1 MVNNLRF
8 DFDAPIYLGT
18 ADDAAQ
24 ECHFSAEISLNFE
37 ITVLTILG
45 FKTIIGAP
53 FLWQSWATLIAVDQ
67 RIKLFDNLVEPRLGG
82 RQDTFTLSDYFYQ
95 RKQDTKSLS
104 NLTLR
109 HNSLFR
115 SESPGWVKLNWQN
128 QIAPTTQVDP
138 RIESVEKI
146 FRELFIRD
154 AEDEILDDTI
164 RIATSHGFGSTYS
177 RVARNRTDSL
187 LNALGE
193 KAFTNHFSRAFVED
207 FYLREDAYFSNLD
220 SVLLRTS
227 ALYQAANGLAHQGSL
242 FTTPKLFQKIPSYL
256 PLTVL
261 HRYSISPLN
270 PYLFADVLGGIGVTK
285 KSWNNLND
293 IQISRI
299 INTQNPLKM
308 FSELFKQYLIIKILD
323 WHEYQTPI
331 NYSTAVKILRK
342 ELLYENKWD
351 FLESISTLAGRKLD
365 GFLAGIAIGGAST
378 VVGLNPF
385 SMASQTRFIVENS
398 YKLID
403 GLPFFDLLRMRKS
416 LKKQLDELKLL

>member
-1 MVNNLRF
+1 MNNLRF

-109 HNSLFR
+109 HNSPFR

-146 FRELFIRD
+146 FR
-154 AEDEILDDTI
+154 
-164 RIATSHGFGSTYS
+164 GC
-177 RVARNRTDSL
+177 
-187 LNALGE
+187 
-193 KAFTNHFSRAFVED
+193 K
-207 FYLREDAYFSNLD
+207 
-220 SVLLRTS
+220 
-227 ALYQAANGLAHQGSL
+227 
-242 FTTPKLFQKIPSYL
+242 
-256 PLTVL
+256 
-261 HRYSISPLN
+261 
-270 PYLFADVLGGIGVTK
+270 
-285 KSWNNLND
+285 
-293 IQISRI
+293 
-299 INTQNPLKM
+299 
-308 FSELFKQYLIIKILD
+308 
-323 WHEYQTPI
+323 
-331 NYSTAVKILRK
+331 
-342 ELLYENKWD
+342 
-351 FLESISTLAGRKLD
+351 
-365 GFLAGIAIGGAST
+365 
-378 VVGLNPF
+378 
-385 SMASQTRFIVENS
+385 
-398 YKLID
+398 
-403 GLPFFDLLRMRKS
+403 
-416 LKKQLDELKLL
+416 